1 MTEKDRER
9 VELFATDDFRARA
22 TTKGQMIHAEVG
34 TDSAGEVGIRL
45 DCHCSIPFQA
55 TVIAEMLY
63 RDADQKIILKA
74 LQLYAL
80 RLASAGRLSASQVE
94 KRLLYSY
101 SMLEERVA
109 EATEKLRE
117 KVREQEITIDNLTSA
132 LSIMGGGRE

>member
-22 TTKGQMIHAEVG
+22 TTKGQMIHAEVA
-34 TDSAGEVGIRL
+34 TDSNGEVGICM

-63 RDADQKIILKA
+63 RDADQKIIMKA

-80 RLASAGRLSASQVE
+80 RLASVGRLSASQVE
-94 KRLLYSY
+94 KKLLYTH

-109 EATEKLRE
+109 EATEKLRG
-117 KVREQEITIDNLTSA
+117 KVREQEITINNLTSA
-132 LSIMGGGRE
+132 LSILEGGKK